1 MPQPEFRVAVA
12 ASPTASTSLVS
23 EVELLKAAVLYGDKA
38 TVLSPVASMYQ
49 RIEAMSGFSPTERV
63 QLLRHAAPSIV
74 EPEDLNEFEANLT
87 QIDELLRLKRS
98 NSRSEILA
106 RHMVV
111 GRLNESWEAVSAVV
125 SELIDGS
132 GYESLR
138 RARSAGLVE
147 IELLDAGDSYS
158 MLADSLAVNRAR
170 ATGTAIDPE
179 GSGVI
184 VDAFVDRLSVHLAEG
199 REYLL
204 FDDATASLT
213 RSAISEGVFTPAP
226 GPAGRAAQAMTASSL
241 LGDVPTVVDFG
252 GGHDRQAAAVTG
264 SV

>member
-184 VDAFVDRLSVHLAEG
+184 A
-199 REYLL
+199 
-204 FDDATASLT
+204 
-213 RSAISEGVFTPAP
+213 
-226 GPAGRAAQAMTASSL
+226 GPRHS
-241 LGDVPTVVDFG
+241 
-252 GGHDRQAAAVTG
+252 
-264 SV
+264 